1 MFRSRFT
8 NFTYAGSGFPGGA
21 ARRSWTQAAS
31 LAAITVLMLGTVSGP
46 ATAQIVRDHRTHSGG
61 AGTTLPVGDPSTP
74 LRAFFTK
81 LTCTQQSN
89 DDTWPFPDH
98 DEPYLVI
105 FSIDLRGR
113 AADGRIVMI
122 TGFGEV
128 DTGDTIDD
136 RVQFWSVNG
145 DGTGSP
151 IASDDDY
158 ICLAAL
164 MESDDYKAS
173 NAVDH
178 KVYETLS
185 LKLRAYKQAGMSRAT
200 MASFLRT
207 DMDAAIAAAQGDD
220 DRVGPVFEIL
230 WGTEWLPVARSGQ
243 TVTRSARLVGSDTSY
258 NLEFQLRP

>member
-21 ARRSWTQAAS
+21 ARSWTQAAS
-31 LAAITVLMLGTVSGP
+31 LAAITVLMLGTLSGP

-61 AGTTLPVGDPSTP
+61 SATAPSVGDPSTP

-81 LTCTQQSN
+81 LTCSQESN

-122 TGFGEV
+122 GGFGEV
-128 DTGDTIDD
+128 DTGETIDD
-136 RVQFWSVNG
+136 QVQFWPVEPAGGS
-145 DGTGSP
+145 SP

-158 ICLAAL
+158 IVLAAL
-164 MESDDYKAS
+164 MESDDSK
-173 NAVDH
+173 NFDAVHD
-178 KVYETLS
+178 KVYDTLS

-207 DMDAAIAAAQGDD
+207 DMDSAIAAAQGDD
-220 DRVGPVFEIL
+220 DRIGPAFEIF
-230 WGTEWLPVARSGQ
+230 WGTEWLPMARSGQ
-243 TVTRSARLVGSDTSY
+243 PVTRSAGLIGNDSRYS
-258 NLEFQLRP
+258 LEFQLRP